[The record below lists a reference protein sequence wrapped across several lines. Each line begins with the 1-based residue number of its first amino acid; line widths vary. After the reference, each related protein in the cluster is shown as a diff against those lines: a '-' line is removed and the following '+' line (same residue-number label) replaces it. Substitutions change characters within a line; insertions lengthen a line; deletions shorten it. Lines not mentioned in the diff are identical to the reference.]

1 VPPNCH
7 FEVDDAED
15 VWVYGRKFD
24 YIHGRALFSCFKDPV
39 AVFQKAYDALVP
51 GGYFEMQ
58 DVYFKPH
65 SIDGTVEGKPF
76 AKWNEEVVEG
86 AKKLGRDW
94 HCVRH
99 YKRWFEEMGF
109 EDVVERRFCWPM
121 NTWAMGKKMKTMG
134 LWCMLNALE
143 GVNSISLAIMT
154 RVLGKSPEEVE
165 SALEEVRSDIK
176 DTSIH
181 SYWPV

>member
-1 VPPNCH
+1 
-7 FEVDDAED
+7 
-15 VWVYGRKFD
+15 
-24 YIHGRALFSCFKDPV
+24 LFSCFKDS
-39 AVFQKAYDALVP
+39 AEVFRKAYDALAP

-65 SIDGTVEGKPF
+65 SIDGTVDGKPF

-94 HCVRH
+94 HCVQH
-99 YKRWFEEMGF
+99 YKRWFEEAGF
-109 EDVVERRFCWPM
+109 EDVVESRFYWPM
-121 NTWAMGKKMKTMG
+121 NPWAKGNKMKTIGQWSMQ
-134 LWCMLNALE
+134 NALE

-154 RVLGKSPEEVE
+154 RVLGKSSEEVE
-165 SALEEVRSDIK
+165 SALQKVRHDIK
-176 DTSIH
+176 DSSIH